1 MKYRTCLAAG
11 MAAVLSLH
19 IAVSV
24 AEAQFNRMGRLQ
36 TVPQTIGVPRFQN
49 MGGVG
54 GPGPGVVAGN
64 YGYGMGGYGM
74 GADNCGGPVG
84 MRTMATS
91 QLRFMY
97 PEDMTVTWDV
107 TAPGMFDSEPMVCP
121 FSYNFGQGA
130 IYRTRLSNIPGRE
143 GKEYY
148 PTIEVAQSMVRSQAF
163 LAHNSVPIEFTD
175 NDFDQVDSGNYVTKV
190 IYLPDPEFQGL
201 AMAGVGTLVNTQ
213 LEPGTDP
220 ITEADNRGSILAI
233 IRLGNKDMS
242 VPGSFQA
249 PMGMGMEG
257 MPQIAPPQPYI
268 SGVTGPEYGIPRTQ
282 TDLGING
289 PAYIPQGQG
298 AGNPTRA
305 RQIMQ

>member
-1 MKYRTCLAAG
+1 MKYRTCLATG
-11 MAAVLSLH
+11 IVAVLSLH
-19 IAVSV
+19 VAVSV

-36 TVPQTIGVPRFQN
+36 TVPQTIAVPRFQN

-54 GPGPGVVAGN
+54 GPGPGVVSGN
-64 YGYGMGGYGM
+64 YGMGGYDQGNM
-74 GADNCGGPVG
+74 GGPMG

-97 PEDMTVTWDV
+97 PENMAVTWDV
-107 TAPGMFDSEPMVCP
+107 SAPGMFDSEPMLCP

-130 IYRTRLSNIPGRE
+130 IYRTRLSNIPSRE

-148 PTIEVAQSMVRSQAF
+148 PTIEVAQNMVRSQAF
-163 LAHNSVPIEFTD
+163 LAHNSIPIEFTD

-242 VPGSFQA
+242 VPGSFQV
-249 PMGMGMEG
+249 PMGMGG
-257 MPQIAPPQPYI
+257 MSEVAPPQPYI

-282 TDLGING
+282 TDTGING
-289 PAYIPQGQG
+289 PAYLPPGQG
-298 AGNPTRA
+298 AGNPSRA
-305 RQIMQ
+305 QQILSN